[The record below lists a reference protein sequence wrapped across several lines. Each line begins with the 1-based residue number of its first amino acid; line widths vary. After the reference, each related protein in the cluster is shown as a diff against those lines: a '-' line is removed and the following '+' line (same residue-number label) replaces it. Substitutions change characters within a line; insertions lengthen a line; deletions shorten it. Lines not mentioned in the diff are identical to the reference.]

1 MLLDRQTQFSNRQAI
16 TASAASTDYINLQPK
31 GKRPHS
37 GGGVWTDIGIG
48 NGVPLLVQVT
58 DAFTGGTSVAVSV
71 QTDDNPSFSSPKTV
85 LQTAA
90 IPVADLKAGYRFA
103 LDEFPTGTD
112 EQYVRLYYTVV
123 GTPTAGTITA
133 SAVAAVQYNG

>member
-1 MLLDRQTQFSNRQAI
+1 MLLDRQAQFSNRQAI

-37 GGGVWTDIGIG
+37 GGGVWTNIGIG
-48 NGVPLLVQVT
+48 NAVPLLVQVT

-90 IPVADLKAGYRFA
+90 IPVADLKAGYRFP
-103 LDEFPTGTD
+103 LDDLPTGTD
-112 EQYVRLYYTVV
+112 EQYVRIYYIVV

-133 SAVAAVQYNG
+133 SVVAAVQYNG

>member
-16 TASAASTDYINLQPK
+16 TASAASTDHINLQPK

-48 NGVPLLVQVT
+48 NTIPLLVQVT
-58 DAFTGGTSVAVSV
+58 DNFTGGTSVAVSV

-90 IPVADLKAGYRFA
+90 IPVADLRAGYRFA

>member
-1 MLLDRQTQFSNRQAI
+1 MLLDRQAQFSNRQAI

-48 NGVPLLVQVT
+48 NAVPLLVQVT

-90 IPVADLKAGYRFA
+90 IPVADLRAGYRFA
-103 LDEFPTGTD
+103 LDDFPTGTD
-112 EQYVRLYYTVV
+112 EQYVRIYYIVV

-133 SAVAAVQYNG
+133 SVVAAVQYNG

>member
-1 MLLDRQTQFSNRQAI
+1 MLLDRQAQFSNRQAI
-16 TASAASTDYINLQPK
+16 TASAASTDYILQPK

-48 NGVPLLVQVT
+48 NAVPLLVQVT

-90 IPVADLKAGYRFA
+90 IPVADLKAGYRFP
-103 LDEFPTGTD
+103 LDDLPTGTD
-112 EQYVRLYYTVV
+112 EQYVRIYYIVV

-133 SAVAAVQYNG
+133 SVVAAVQYNG